1 MCVCGGGG
9 VGMSGLRE
17 IRIVIIIRFLFLS
30 TLFYCE
36 INCNQLEHGLYLRV
50 GRLGGLQTTIAF
62 FRSGLQLFTCMFV
75 LFSVLCR

>member
-1 MCVCGGGG
+1 MCACVCVCVWGGG

-36 INCNQLEHGLYLRV
+36 INCNQVEHGLYLRNNKV
-50 GRLGGLQTTIAF
+50 RHI
-62 FRSGLQLFTCMFV
+62 
-75 LFSVLCR
+75 FSY

>member
-1 MCVCGGGG
+1 MCVCVWRGGGVRGGAG

-36 INCNQLEHGLYLRV
+36 INCNQHGLYLRNNKV
-50 GRLGGLQTTIAF
+50 
-62 FRSGLQLFTCMFV
+62 
-75 LFSVLCR
+75 

>member
-1 MCVCGGGG
+1 MGVGAAGGREG

-36 INCNQLEHGLYLRV
+36 INCNQHG
-50 GRLGGLQTTIAF
+50 
-62 FRSGLQLFTCMFV
+62 
-75 LFSVLCR
+75 